1 MGDAVVCAD
10 GRLDDELV
18 AVLEPKLQDALNQ
31 PTRREILRV
40 LHGKER
46 ACGVAEVLHQLHPL
60 TRAEVSYHVQVLKE
74 AAAVVADGSRPGLHG
89 RDEVFRS
96 ALSEDPGVLAV
107 LAVTRQSDRRRRQGK
122 GNKSSGLLKMFRIP
136 HPERAIS
143 LSMRRGRKAKPAK

>member
-74 AAAVVADGSRPGLHG
+74 PAAVVADGSRPGPR
-89 RDEVFRS
+89 RDNASTSSSESQASTSSRRS
-96 ALSEDPGVLAV
+96 PNCLQACLSRTTPS
-107 LAVTRQSDRRRRQGK
+107 QDR
-122 GNKSSGLLKMFRIP
+122 
-136 HPERAIS
+136 
-143 LSMRRGRKAKPAK
+143 